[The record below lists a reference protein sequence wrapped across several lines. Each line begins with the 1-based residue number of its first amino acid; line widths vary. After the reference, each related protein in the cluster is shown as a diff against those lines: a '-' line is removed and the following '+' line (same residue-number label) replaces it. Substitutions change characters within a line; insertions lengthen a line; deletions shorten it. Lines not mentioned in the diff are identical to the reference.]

1 MSYARKLFAGIFL
14 SWGAFFSLFRQ
25 YLSLLDKTF
34 FYYLLEFEN
43 FILTFA
49 PLKVPTYVGIIV
61 VRSIRLSVRTQDF
74 HS

>member
-1 MSYARKLFAGIFL
+1 MPANCLRVFFL

-49 PLKVPTYVGIIV
+49 PLKVPAYVGIIV